1 MDKTILFF
9 KVQREV
15 YNFFIS
21 VYSGWKYF
29 ITVWKWEVYTTQLL

>member
-21 VYSGWKYF
+21 VYSG
-29 ITVWKWEVYTTQLL
+29 